1 MTSLPLATQRLF
13 AHIVGSPRRSFA
25 FTMLGRAELPGRA
38 ELAGL
43 RPATR
48 LLIVGLAGWICLIGL
63 VTVVAIACV
72 EMSGLSLPGWF
83 GFRTSA
89 TSNTAVHSPA
99 GFESILSRPLFSRNR
114 QDAAAAVPT
123 APPPPAV
130 MLDQN
135 IILKGVFMS
144 GAVAKAFL
152 ISAQNLLGV
161 WAQVNDEVA
170 GWRVLAVK
178 PGEVLLE
185 AQNENLVIPLQIN
198 GTAK

>member
-1 MTSLPLATQRLF
+1 
-13 AHIVGSPRRSFA
+13 
-25 FTMLGRAELPGRA
+25 
-38 ELAGL
+38 
-43 RPATR
+43 
-48 LLIVGLAGWICLIGL
+48 
-63 VTVVAIACV
+63 
-72 EMSGLSLPGWF
+72 
-83 GFRTSA
+83 
-89 TSNTAVHSPA
+89 
-99 GFESILSRPLFSRNR
+99 
-114 QDAAAAVPT
+114 
-123 APPPPAV
+123 V

-152 ISAQNLLGV
+152 ISAQNPLGV